1 MCYSAEI
8 KNKKKKGAGE
18 HANPSWGI
26 WWMLWRS
33 SPSEGSHRA
42 WEEEGDKPTQWT
54 HGSPGVQVKSKNGQV
69 RTHDAERGWGAQRE
83 QKRITGFTSKEF
95 CSLFSLATVV
105 ISSILLFLWTIKVCT
120 VPVKS
125 SFTGPGKP
133 LLYGWGGL
141 FRGHKNK
148 GTYFQGTPL
157 LTFCWAHTPAN
168 FPCPGREHDLCTM
181 EAVEFRVSGSQKS
194 WVLVQGLPLIGWGP
208 SAKPLNFSEPWIL
221 IS

>member
-1 MCYSAEI
+1 MRRRRRQ
-8 KNKKKKGAGE
+8 
-18 HANPSWGI
+18 ANSVDTWKSWGPGEVQE
-26 WWMLWRS
+26 WS
-33 SPSEGSHRA
+33 SQDTWCREG
-42 WEEEGDKPTQWT
+42 
-54 HGSPGVQVKSKNGQV
+54 V
-69 RTHDAERGWGAQRE
+69 RGAQRE